1 MPSEPLSPM
10 DWLQQQPL
18 AEGEYLYAVMGSASD
33 AEPMANYYRK
43 ASPEAPIP
51 LWGGT
56 PYAGWRELMPYL
68 DRLPADSP
76 MLDWVAATDACDWG
90 WLAVSRAQPAEV
102 AEHLRGLTQ
111 VLMPDGT
118 GVFFRFWDGQH
129 LLPILDWL
137 GERSGELLPVFI
149 RYWVNGQPRD
159 GHALPHQ
166 GPQPYPWWEV
176 PQALLDHLTQQDPS
190 TLIDNL
196 LQTLREDHADLYF
209 AQPEA
214 NLRLKVAQFVRYHAE
229 PMDSLGERVVDHLI
243 QEVAP

>member
-1 MPSEPLSPM
+1 MPSEPLTPQA
-10 DWLQQQPL
+10 WLRQQPL
-18 AEGEYLYAVMGSASD
+18 ADGEYLYAVMANASD
-33 AEPMANYYRK
+33 AEPMANYYRN
-43 ASPEAPIP
+43 ATPEAPIP

-68 DRLPADSP
+68 ERLPASSP
-76 MLDWVAATDACDWG
+76 MLDWVAATSARDWG
-90 WLAVSRAQPAEV
+90 WLAVSRAQPDEV

-137 GERSGELLPVFI
+137 GERSGELLPVFE
-149 RYWVNGQPRD
+149 RYWVNGQARD
-159 GHALPHQ
+159 GHPLPHQ
-166 GPQPYPWWEV
+166 GPQPYPWWQV
-176 PQALLDHLTQQDPS
+176 PQALLDRLVEQDPS

-196 LQTLREDHADLYF
+196 LQTLREAHADLYF

-214 NLRLKVAQFVRYHAE
+214 NLRLKLAQFIRYHAE
-229 PMDSLGERVVDHLI
+229 PTEGLGERVIAQLI
-243 QEVAP
+243 QDVAP